1 MALEYPWKAQLASCI
16 VWMGFMLVSVT
27 HQPTSKHR
35 RVFAFGHG
43 MFACDF
49 PLMISCF
56 AN

>member
-16 VWMGFMLVSVT
+16 VWMGFMLVPVT
-27 HQPTSKHR
+27 HQPTSKRR